1 MTAEQVQAAL
11 DAALRIYVE
20 LNPADPYQKILHEFV
35 GCLNKQPWLRA
46 EVRPVANGKVPWALR
61 LVIWPR
67 YQRSLA
73 TTLHSLLLQGGTA
86 RVLSDAG
93 SVFSSPETLDQHLL
107 DSLHVPSVAE
117 TLREFKR
124 MSSEDVEGYL
134 RVKALRALTV
144 NDVSVI
150 VPHAEQVRLADA
162 AEGDGGE
169 LELRVALLNP
179 APLGKYAPDA
189 DYRFLNAGG
198 YAMTLSRK
206 TERVDDRTVKVTGT
220 VMSAKDTPYSED

>member
-1 MTAEQVQAAL
+1 MTAEQMQAAL
-11 DAALRIYVE
+11 DAALKTELE
-20 LNPADPYQKILHEFV
+20 LNPADPYQKVVRDFV
-35 GCLNKQPWLRA
+35 GFLNSQSWLRA
-46 EVRPVANGKVPWALR
+46 EVRPVAGGKVPGALR

-86 RVLSDAG
+86 RVPSDAG
-93 SVFSSPETLDQHLL
+93 TVFSSPERLGQHLL
-107 DSLHVPSVAE
+107 DSLQVPSVAE

-150 VPHAEQVRLADA
+150 VPHAEQVKLADA
-162 AEGDGGE
+162 AEGDGGD
-169 LELRVALLNP
+169 LELLVALLNP

-198 YAMTLSRK
+198 YAMTLSKK
-206 TERVDDRTVKVTGT
+206 TEMVDDRTVKVTGT
-220 VMSAKDTPYSED
+220 VMSAKDTPYSDD